1 MVQVSLPVVR
11 GFVKRVEEK
20 ALGVKVIKGVQPSQQ
35 LVKVVNDELIS
46 LMGSKQ
52 EDLVDPSR
60 GPQVSCCPFLSNVKC
75 PLCERIPSEN
85 GKLQAGPAHGRLA
98 RGQAGAVDCPTCLF
112 GRCTSQQKAWG
123 RLMEVP
129 WQAPQIAVAQFCN
142 AVREAVSCWLP

>member
-20 ALGVKVIKGVQPSQQ
+20 ALGVKVIKGIQPSQQ

-60 GPQVSCCPFLSNVKC
+60 GPQVSCSPFFSADAAQLRDFLHRWKGE
-75 PLCERIPSEN
+75 LLAEH
-85 GKLQAGPAHGRLA
+85 AHGRLA
-98 RGQAGAVDCPTCLF
+98 RAPGGAVDCRTRLF
-112 GRCTSQQKAWG
+112 GRCTAQQQAG
-123 RLMEVP
+123 GSRMLVP
-129 WQAPQIAVAQFCN
+129 CGSHRSSPFN
-142 AVREAVSCWLP
+142 PAVRCGKQ